1 VSYAPHHVADMAG
14 IGGAKN
20 RALTGQHSVGL
31 ICCPAA
37 CPADA
42 GCEDAA
48 LVPLG
53 QVPGL
58 HPLALSPGRPFRVAR
73 PGRRSRTRGPD
84 AGHVPISLPRGSGG
98 CPERSA
104 AAGGEG
110 RSGGRQRRLF
120 VDTSSWASLRGRLFV
135 GVSSWTPLPCHGR
148 ACPGHPRLA
157 FCSHQRPAGRGRL
170 FVDAS
175 SVSWPGLSRPSTT
188 CLLLAPAFP
197 EVVDARPKGGHD
209 GCESR
214 NDDTPPVACGDTLSC
229 RGEGLAVPFRHDR
242 SRIPSVMAGLVPAIH
257 DLPFARTNVPQ
268 VVGVSSWASLRGR
281 LFCVMAG
288 PGPAIHDLPCARTNV
303 PQVVGVSSW
312 TPLRGRLFRVMAGL
326 VPAIHVL
333 PCART
338 SVPQVVGVSS
348 LTPLPCH
355 GRAWP
360 GHPRLAFRS
369 HRRPA
374 SRGCP
379 PRGRA

>member
-104 AAGGEG
+104 AAGGGG

-120 VDTSSWASLRGRLFV
+120 VDTSSWASLRGRRFV

-157 FCSHQRPAGRGRL
+157 LRSHQRPASRGRLFVDASSVSWPGLARPSTTCLALAPTSRRSWASLRGRL

-175 SVSWPGLSRPSTT
+175 SVSWPGLSRPSTS
-188 CLLLAPAFP
+188 CLALAPA
-197 EVVDARPKGGHD
+197 
-209 GCESR
+209 SR
-214 NDDTPPVACGDTLSC
+214 K
-229 RGEGLAVPFRHDR
+229 
-242 SRIPSVMAGLVPAIH
+242 
-257 DLPFARTNVPQ
+257 
-268 VVGVSSWASLRGR
+268 SWASLR
-281 LFCVMAG
+281 
-288 PGPAIHDLPCARTNV
+288 
-303 PQVVGVSSW
+303 
-312 TPLRGRLFRVMAGL
+312 
-326 VPAIHVL
+326 
-333 PCART
+333 
-338 SVPQVVGVSS
+338 
-348 LTPLPCH
+348 
-355 GRAWP
+355 
-360 GHPRLAFRS
+360 
-369 HRRPA
+369 
-374 SRGCP
+374 
-379 PRGRA
+379 